1 MQNPR
6 ARDFSLSRLS
16 GGPGPGQLGSN
27 SSSLVASH
35 NTSSNSINN
44 WSDSLPRRD
53 FYNLGPGSTAS
64 LPRRDKAGLGNR
76 DNSGPGPGMANNV
89 VPSGYGTLLLNG
101 RGNKLGPA
109 GARGIMMGNQGQG
122 DSNLPGHIQD
132 KRNSTGNLYFS
143 DSFEEKSNNDALKAL
158 TSSLKSNGRVGSQP
172 SISSSSQHSD
182 EINDHMG
189 VSSELKEAAGDLG
202 KELKNLITMMD
213 YEEAEEQR
221 QLKAKANL
229 PPKKSLFKKKE

>member
-16 GGPGPGQLGSN
+16 SGPGPGQMGST
-27 SSSLVASH
+27 SSSLMANSH

-53 FYNLGPGSTAS
+53 FYNVGPGSTAS

-76 DNSGPGPGMANNV
+76 DLGPNSGPGPGMANNV

-109 GARGIMMGNQGQG
+109 GGARGMMMGQQGPGDNSGQG
-122 DSNLPGHIQD
+122 SSFRGDQYLV
-132 KRNSTGNLYFS
+132 KGNRAR
-143 DSFEEKSNNDALKAL
+143 DREG
-158 TSSLKSNGRVGSQP
+158 TV
-172 SISSSSQHSD
+172 
-182 EINDHMG
+182 
-189 VSSELKEAAGDLG
+189 
-202 KELKNLITMMD
+202 
-213 YEEAEEQR
+213 
-221 QLKAKANL
+221 
-229 PPKKSLFKKKE
+229 